1 MLTYL
6 RRQHLALIALFVAL
20 SSTSYAA
27 ITIPRNSVG
36 PTQIRGNAVT
46 SAKVKD
52 RSLLAKDFKAGQLP
66 AGPQG
71 DKGDKGDKGDPGA
84 TGAMGATGTVDTS
97 SFFTKGESDGRFIQN
112 QSGAPQSGSLFVDG
126 TVRTSG
132 ALRLGSETG
141 TSQGPNL
148 PGTSAG
154 LVIRRAFSD
163 NQSNN
168 QVVARVDAARFERDA
183 SSGVAFRLDNADGTS
198 PIDMDCFGVNVS
210 GNPLSKRMTI
220 AAGVDALALTGA
232 DGAEGFTCS
241 FLAVFTGAETQLTL
255 QRRESSSEWVGTL
268 ISTDNQ

>member
-6 RRQHLALIALFVAL
+6 RRQHLALVALFVAL

-36 PTQIRGNAVT
+36 PTQIRRNAVT
-46 SAKVKD
+46 SAKVSN

-66 AGPQG
+66 AGPRG
-71 DKGDKGDKGDPGA
+71 EKGEKGDKGDPGA
-84 TGAMGATGTVDTS
+84 TGAAGTVDTS
-97 SFFTKGESDGRFIQN
+97 DFFTKGESDGRYVHN
-112 QSGAPQSGSLFVDG
+112 QSGSPQSGSLFVDG

-163 NQSNN
+163 SQSNN

-198 PIDMDCFGVNVS
+198 PIDMDCFGVTVS

-255 QRRESSSEWVGTL
+255 QRRESGTLWVGTL